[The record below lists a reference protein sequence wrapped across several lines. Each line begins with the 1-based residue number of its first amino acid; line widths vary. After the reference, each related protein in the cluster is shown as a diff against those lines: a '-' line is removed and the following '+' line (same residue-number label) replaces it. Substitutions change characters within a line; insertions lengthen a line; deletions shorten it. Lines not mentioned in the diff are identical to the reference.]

1 MSSDAEK
8 KRKLAAGI
16 IFYDDVKGVD
26 RLLASIHQGV
36 DLSICI
42 DGKFPQFPSRSD
54 LSTDGSREVVQSY
67 DNTLLVDFPASEHEK
82 RSKYLAVCAEQG
94 VDYLLIVDTDEYAE
108 EGADWQAFRH
118 NMVQA
123 AEVKHQGLYNVFAVL
138 IETNSQEYAKTVQD
152 KHYMVWTKDN
162 MTGIEYGYYPRLW
175 YRPEQMEYNQGT
187 HYLFRNKD
195 PKNRLHFQ
203 ETNPAMEII
212 NGVRFLHR
220 NTYRSQDALQARIQ
234 YQLGFLVP
242 YEQQLT
248 STWYKYYSW
257 PGIDSSVGEVPLQ

>member
-1 MSSDAEK
+1 LSSDGER
-8 KRKLAAGI
+8 KRKLAAGV
-16 IFYDDVKGVD
+16 IFYNDAKGLE
-26 RLLASIHQGV
+26 RLLSSIHEGV
-36 DLSICI
+36 DLIICV
-42 DGKFPQFPSRSD
+42 DGRFPQFPASTD
-54 LSTDGSREVVQSY
+54 LSSDGSRDIARSY
-67 DNTLLVDFPASEHEK
+67 DNVLLIDFAASEHEK
-82 RSKYLAVCAEQG
+82 RSKYLAVCEKEK

-138 IETNSQEYAKTVQD
+138 MEINSQEYQKTVQD
-152 KHYMVWTKDN
+152 KPYTVWTKDN

-187 HYLFRNKD
+187 HYLFRNKN

-203 ETNPAMEII
+203 ETNPAIEII

-220 NTYRSQDALQARIQ
+220 NTYRSQDALQARRQ

-257 PGIDSSVGEVPLQ
+257 PGVNATADSAPLQ